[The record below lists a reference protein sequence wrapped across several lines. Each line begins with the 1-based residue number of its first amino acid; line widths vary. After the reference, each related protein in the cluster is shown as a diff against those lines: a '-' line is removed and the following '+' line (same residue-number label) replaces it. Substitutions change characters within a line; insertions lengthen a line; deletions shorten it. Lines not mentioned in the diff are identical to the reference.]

1 MDGTMLS
8 LETYN
13 VHLRKFASFVLF
25 PFILGVN
32 NAFLLSD
39 RCSWYPPVS
48 SSYLNHR
55 HKWISRYALAT
66 TILDPTGVDPTDQNK
81 PKYGSQMVKPTEI
94 SYNTVVQ
101 SAYLRHILL
110 ETSEMSE
117 YIYKMLYNS
126 TAMEEYLLA
135 SQGSNNVP
143 VTEGGSYRVVSDP
156 FGNLASHIS
165 ICEQSKLEGGLIGW
179 VDNPFYLASP
189 DETPRNHYVIDHPL
203 LPKEAIQTLFLSQ
216 PKGGDVIK
224 VQSTRGVHLLLV
236 EDVLVTFRPGGQ
248 NEIIKTRSKVRP
260 CPYSPPLFS
269 SIPCK

>member
-1 MDGTMLS
+1 
-8 LETYN
+8 
-13 VHLRKFASFVLF
+13 
-25 PFILGVN
+25 
-32 NAFLLSD
+32 
-39 RCSWYPPVS
+39 
-48 SSYLNHR
+48 
-55 HKWISRYALAT
+55 
-66 TILDPTGVDPTDQNK
+66 
-81 PKYGSQMVKPTEI
+81 
-94 SYNTVVQ
+94 
-101 SAYLRHILL
+101 
-110 ETSEMSE
+110 MSE

-189 DETPRNHYVIDHPL
+189 DETPRNHSVIDHPL
-203 LPKEAIQTLFLSQ
+203 FPKEAIQTLFLSQ